1 MAKTDN
7 IPAAVDAWES
17 GKFGREEAFAVTA
30 DVADENA
37 LDEALGL
44 KLISIR
50 LPVKLID
57 NLKFVAN
64 YHGVGYQP
72 LIRDN
77 LSRFALSEMK
87 LILKALEEDEEKRK
101 KLVTQVLPQYTRD
114 RKKGQPLCVAA
125 LIK

>member
-7 IPAAVDAWES
+7 IPLAIDAWES
-17 GKFGREEAFAVTA
+17 GKFGRDEAFVATA
-30 DVADENA
+30 EVADENA

-57 NLKFVAN
+57 NLKFVAG
-64 YHGVGYQP
+64 YHRVGYQP

-77 LSRFALSEMK
+77 LSRFVLSEMK
-87 LILKALEEDEEKRK
+87 LILKALEEEEEKRK
-101 KLVTQVLPQYTRD
+101 KVVTQCESEPPAPQRQA
-114 RKKGQPLCVAA
+114 KAA
-125 LIK
+125 